1 MIEYR
6 TIRIFSKRNKS
17 PSSGSSGCRF
27 AACADGPKIQTG
39 CLMRVLILEDQN
51 MDADLV
57 EREARQVLPAA
68 DFLRVIRRD
77 EFTAAL
83 AEFKPE
89 LILSDFQLPDF
100 DGMEAIRLARA
111 HDPQVPF
118 LLITGATDEET
129 AAATIR
135 AGAWDYVLKDR
146 LARLGPAITEA
157 LERRRQLEEQR
168 RDLERLRERE
178 AIYRSLF
185 TDNHAVMLIIDP
197 ASGAIIDANPAAID
211 YYGWK
216 REELLVK
223 RIDEIN
229 TLAPE
234 EIRQEMARARG
245 LGINHFHFQHR
256 RADGGVR
263 DVEVFSGPIAIAGQQ
278 LHYSIV
284 HDVSQRLQAQRQL
297 AEQRDRLQVILG
309 DIATMIRQV
318 TKNELTDIRLKLPL
332 NQEACWQFMA
342 CGRPDCPSYGKE
354 ALQCWVVANTRCD
367 SSRPEDGDF
376 TRKIALCRQCR
387 YYQKAAAD
395 PFLRIGMEFCR
406 MMEVVDRKN
415 RELQKAYEE
424 LKAAQAHLVQ
434 QEKMAS
440 IGALAAG
447 VAHEI
452 NNPVGFIRSNLN
464 TMARY
469 TRRLVDYLNLQS
481 ELAASK
487 PHNGAGE
494 LAERARALRL
504 EQVMADLP
512 GLISESQEGVERIR
526 GIVSGLKSFSRP
538 DQPRHQEAVD
548 INQILEETLRVAWN
562 ELKYKAKITKNY
574 GDLPLLNC
582 YPLQLSQVFLNLL
595 VNAAQAIAEQGE
607 ISLKTGIA
615 GGALTVAIAD
625 DGEGIAPENRS
636 RLFEPFFTTKE
647 VGEGTGLGLSISYD
661 IVVNQHGGRIEVES
675 EPGRGSVFTVLLP
688 LAGPPIPA

>member
-1 MIEYR
+1 M
-6 TIRIFSKRNKS
+6 RI
-17 PSSGSSGCRF
+17 
-27 AACADGPKIQTG
+27 
-39 CLMRVLILEDQN
+39 LILEDQN

-57 EREARQVLPAA
+57 EREARRVLPAA
-68 DFLRVIRRD
+68 DFLRVIWRD
-77 EFTAAL
+77 EFAAAL

-129 AAATIR
+129 AAASIR

-146 LARLGPAITEA
+146 LTRLGPAITDA

-168 RDLERLRERE
+168 RDLARLRERE
-178 AIYRSLF
+178 AVYCSLF
-185 TDNHAVMLIIDP
+185 TNNHAVMLVIDP
-197 ASGAIIDANPAAID
+197 DSGAIIDANPAAID

-229 TLAPE
+229 TLSPE
-234 EIRQEMARARG
+234 EVRREMARARSLG
-245 LGINHFHFQHR
+245 LNHFHFQHR
-256 RADGGVR
+256 RADGSIR

-278 LHYSIV
+278 LLYSIV

-309 DIATMIRQV
+309 YIATMIRQV
-318 TKNELTDIRLKLPL
+318 LKNESDDIWLKLPL
-332 NQEACWQFMA
+332 SKEACWQFMA

-354 ALQCWVVANTRCD
+354 ALQCWAVVGTRCD
-367 SSRPEDGDF
+367 SSRPEDGDS
-376 TRKIALCRQCR
+376 TSKIALCRQCR
-387 YYQKAAAD
+387 YYQKAAAAD
-395 PFLRIGMEFCR
+395 PFLRIGMEFCS
-406 MMEVVDRKN
+406 MMEVVGRKN
-415 RELQKAYEE
+415 KEVQKAYEE
-424 LKAAQAHLVQ
+424 LKLAQAHLVQ

-452 NNPVGFIRSNLN
+452 NNPVGFISSNLN
-464 TMARY
+464 PMTKY
-469 TRRLVDYLNLQS
+469 TRRLADYINLPV
-481 ELAASK
+481 ELVQCE
-487 PHNGAGE
+487 PHCNGAGE
-494 LAERARALRL
+494 LAERARALRI

-512 GLISESQEGVERIR
+512 SLISESQQGVERVQA
-526 GIVSGLKSFSRP
+526 IVSGLKRFSRS
-538 DQPRHQEAVD
+538 DQPRRKEAAD
-548 INQILEETLRVAWN
+548 INRILEVTLPMVRN
-562 ELKYKAKITKNY
+562 ELKYKAKITKDY
-574 GDLPLLNC
+574 GDLPLLHG

-607 ISLKTGIA
+607 ITIKTRIV
-615 GGALTVAIAD
+615 GGALTIAIAD
-625 DGEGIAPENRS
+625 DGEGIAPENLS

-647 VGEGTGLGLSISYD
+647 VGQGTGLGLSISYD

-675 EPGRGSVFTVLLP
+675 EPGRGSFFTELLP
-688 LAGPPIPA
+688 WADLPAPA